1 MFASTALVVLTT
13 GYLISNGDCLSGF
26 HETLSPSCNYND
38 VKKEKEKK
46 KKKRKKKSSAF
57 AAVVCSLE

>member
-1 MFASTALVVLTT
+1 MFASTTLVVLTT
-13 GYLISNGDCLSGF
+13 GYLIGNGDCLSGF

-46 KKKRKKKSSAF
+46 EKEKKKSSAF

>member
-38 VKKEKEKK
+38 VKKEKEK
-46 KKKRKKKSSAF
+46 RKEKKSSAF